1 MVYIIGP
8 KIERITM
15 AKRRLL
21 FGTRNK
27 NKLEEIRQIVD
38 ASFDIASLADIGLD
52 MDVEETEPTIPGNAI
67 LKAKAY
73 YKASGIPTF
82 ADDTGLEVDAL
93 DGAPGVYSARY
104 AGPGAT
110 YTANVEKLLAALE
123 GEQQRTARFRT
134 VIAYYNGE
142 DLFTFE
148 GIVEGV
154 ITDEPRGVGGF
165 GYDPVFLPEAYEETF
180 AEMPSEDKH
189 AISHRG
195 RAIRKFAHYLIQ
207 LS

>member
-1 MVYIIGP
+1 
-8 KIERITM
+8 M

-38 ASFDIASLADIGLD
+38 SSFDIASLADIGLD
-52 MDVEETEPTIPGNAI
+52 MDVEETEPTIAGNAI
-67 LKAKAY
+67 LKVKAY
-73 YKASGIPTF
+73 YEASGIPTF

-110 YTANVEKLLAALE
+110 YSSNVEKLLAALE
-123 GEQQRTARFRT
+123 GEQKRTARFRT
-134 VIAYYNGE
+134 VIAYYDGK
-142 DLFTFE
+142 DLHTFE

-189 AISHRG
+189 TISHRG

-207 LS
+207 LP

>member
-1 MVYIIGP
+1 
-8 KIERITM
+8 M

-38 ASFDIASLADIGLD
+38 SSFDIASLADIGLD
-52 MDVEETEPTIPGNAI
+52 MDVEETEPTIAGNAI
-67 LKAKAY
+67 LKVKAY
-73 YKASGIPTF
+73 YEASGIPTF

-123 GEQQRTARFRT
+123 GEQKRTARFRT
-134 VIAYYNGE
+134 VIAYYDGK
-142 DLFTFE
+142 DLHTFE

-207 LS
+207 LP

>member
-1 MVYIIGP
+1 
-8 KIERITM
+8 M

-38 ASFDIASLADIGLD
+38 SSFDIASLADIGLD
-52 MDVEETEPTIPGNAI
+52 MDVEETEPTIAGNAI
-67 LKAKAY
+67 LKVKAY
-73 YKASGIPTF
+73 YEASGIPTF

-104 AGPGAT
+104 AGPEAT

-123 GEQQRTARFRT
+123 GEQKRTARFRT
-134 VIAYYNGE
+134 VIAYYDGK
-142 DLFTFE
+142 DLHTFE

-180 AEMPSEDKH
+180 AEMPPEDKH

-207 LS
+207 LP

>member
-1 MVYIIGP
+1 
-8 KIERITM
+8 M

-21 FGTRNK
+21 FGTYNK
-27 NKLEEIRQIVD
+27 HKLEEIRQIID
-38 ASFDIASLADIGLD
+38 TSFEIASLAELGLH
-52 MDVEETEPTIPGNAI
+52 MDVEETEPTIAGNAI

-73 YKASGIPTF
+73 YEASGVPTF

-93 DGAPGVYSARY
+93 GGAPGVYSARY
-104 AGPGAT
+104 AGPDAI
-110 YTANVEKLLAALE
+110 YSKNVEKLLAEME
-123 GEQQRTARFRT
+123 GRTDRTARFRT

-142 DLFTFE
+142 ELHTFE
-148 GIVEGV
+148 GIVEGF
-154 ITDEPRGVGGF
+154 ITEEPRGVGGF

-207 LS
+207 LP

>member
-1 MVYIIGP
+1 
-8 KIERITM
+8 M

-38 ASFDIASLADIGLD
+38 SSFDIASLADIGLD
-52 MDVEETEPTIPGNAI
+52 MDVEETEPTIAGNAI
-67 LKAKAY
+67 LKVKAY
-73 YKASGIPTF
+73 YEASGIPTF

-104 AGPGAT
+104 AGPEAT

-123 GEQQRTARFRT
+123 GEQKRTARFRT
-134 VIAYYNGE
+134 VIAYYDGK
-142 DLFTFE
+142 DLHTFE

-207 LS
+207 LP

>member
-1 MVYIIGP
+1 MVYIFGP

-123 GEQQRTARFRT
+123 GKQQRTARFRT

>member
-1 MVYIIGP
+1 
-8 KIERITM
+8 M

-38 ASFDIASLADIGLD
+38 SSFDIASLADIGLD
-52 MDVEETEPTIPGNAI
+52 MDVEETEPTIAGNAI
-67 LKAKAY
+67 LKVKAY
-73 YKASGIPTF
+73 YEASGIPTF

-123 GEQQRTARFRT
+123 GEQKRTARFRT
-134 VIAYYNGE
+134 VIAYYDGK
-142 DLFTFE
+142 DLHTFE

-189 AISHRG
+189 TISHRG

-207 LS
+207 LP